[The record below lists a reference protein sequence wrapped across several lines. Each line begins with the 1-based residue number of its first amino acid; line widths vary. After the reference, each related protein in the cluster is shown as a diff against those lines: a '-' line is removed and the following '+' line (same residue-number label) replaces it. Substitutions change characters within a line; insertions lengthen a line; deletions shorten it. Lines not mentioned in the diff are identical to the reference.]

1 MKKILEKL
9 SVKDR
14 QTIERVLKS
23 IKTDRY
29 GRKDIIEL
37 LQWRIYGMADILL
50 AEGKINEDDY
60 IVLSDASKWEAA

>member
-14 QTIERVLKS
+14 QAVERVLKS
-23 IKTDRY
+23 IETDRY
-29 GRKDIIEL
+29 GRKDIIKL

-50 AEGKINEDDY
+50 AEGKINADDY